1 MHLPAKPTLTIFA
14 SDKGPGDAERSS
26 TMSQAGSYLARR
38 GARVL
43 CLAER
48 GVIPVPL
55 ITAVRAAGGEVAIIA
70 DASIVL
76 PSALAGVPIEV
87 KPDAV
92 ERLARIAE
100 ETDAF
105 VGLPGSMASVS
116 SLFAAWTAAREG
128 GHDLPV
134 VLFNKH
140 RAFEVL
146 RGYSADVLSHG
157 IKGYDR
163 LIQFAD
169 SIEDLW
175 IRAARM
181 IGERNERPL
190 L

>member
-1 MHLPAKPTLTIFA
+1 MTLPAKPTLTIFA

-26 TMSQAGSYLARR
+26 IMSQTGAYLARR

-48 GVIPVPL
+48 GTIPVPL
-55 ITAVRAAGGEVAIIA
+55 ITAARAAGGEVAIIA
-70 DASIVL
+70 DASIIL
-76 PSALAGVPIEV
+76 PPALTGVPIEV
-87 KPDAV
+87 RPDAG
-92 ERLARIAE
+92 ERLARIAD

-116 SLFAAWTAAREG
+116 SLFAAWTAARAG
-128 GHDLPV
+128 GHELPV
-134 VLFNKH
+134 VLLNRH

-157 IKGYDR
+157 LKGYDR
-163 LIQFAD
+163 MIQFAD

-175 IRAARM
+175 IRVARM
-181 IGERNERPL
+181 IGERNERPFI
-190 L
+190 